1 MLASLLLAS
10 TAALPV
16 AAAPPPVPL
25 PPAAARA
32 EVEIYWKGRTRR
44 LEDLETSLSPAVV
57 EALRRHVARYTEW
70 IDEFSYEVGVSEDGR
85 VLLVTESV
93 PTLRDRMKLVE
104 KSLVVFDELLAPP
117 DRASSDETFGKGGFG
132 EGDHVPHA
140 DPIVLF
146 EVDTPDAYKA
156 LAARLGELEPVLSD
170 WAASQALKP
179 GFFEGRVPAAGW
191 QRIPRDFDLN
201 DVWRT
206 KNELVNRLARMALQR
221 SYGPQPTWFSVGV
234 AWAVEMEVMGTIFSF
249 PYRSDFVGVV
259 EHEGWKAELRSSFKK
274 RKKDPLR
281 LAEFVPWPLNTWDAE
296 RAGISWG
303 VVQFLALH
311 RTDAL
316 PQIAE
321 DFRGTYKAGFRQ
333 TNADGT
339 WSTNPGFEISE
350 EDQLRVMEAHAGD
363 GLLDMLTEFLR
374 TWKKPRKRR

>member
-10 TAALPV
+10 MAALPV

-32 EVEIYWKGRTRR
+32 KVEIYWKGRTRR
-44 LEDLETSLSPAVV
+44 LEDLEASLSPAVV
-57 EALRRHVARYTEW
+57 EALRQHVARYAEW

-93 PTLRDRMKLVE
+93 PTLRDRMRLVE
-104 KSLVVFDELLAPP
+104 KSLVVFDELLAP
-117 DRASSDETFGKGGFG
+117 
-132 EGDHVPHA
+132 
-140 DPIVLF
+140 
-146 EVDTPDAYKA
+146 PDAYKA

-234 AWAVEMEVMGTIFSF
+234 AWAVEMEVMGTIYAF

-281 LAEFVPWPLNTWDAE
+281 LAEFVHWPLNTWDAE

-303 VVQFLALH
+303 VVQFFTLH

-321 DFRGTYKAGFRQ
+321 DFRGIYKAGFRQ

-363 GLLDMLTEFLR
+363 GLIEVLTEFLR